1 MKGNKR
7 IGLEPKQ
14 VLSKLYEELKG
25 LGECKREF
33 KGKFILE
40 EFKDYYKTL
49 TCWYD
54 CDCVINNVNGN
65 NYVFTYGKTRLYSE
79 LAQVDEAVMYAKI
92 NLREILRKYKTK
104 WNALSDVPK
113 NATIEE
119 LTDKQVYS
127 VVNYALDRD
136 RLIFSWE
143 NQLFIQD
150 GFDSKKWLPN
160 FIRIPSEFV
169 ASREVRPTQIGYYG
183 LIPFLLEKEMKPE
196 EIKAEGLVP
205 SGHQRYFYK
214 EEVVEYLLN
223 HIKNSIN
230 IDTMQLPKVYV
241 SLRNWLDEG

>member
-65 NYVFTYGKTRLYSE
+65 NYVFTYGKTRLNSE

-92 NLREILRKYKTK
+92 NLREILRKYKAK
-104 WNALSDVPK
+104 WNALSDVPE

-127 VVNYALDRD
+127 VVNYALNRN
-136 RLIFSWE
+136 RFIFSWE
-143 NQLFIQD
+143 GQLFIKY
-150 GFDSKKWLPN
+150 GFDKEKLCPK
-160 FIRIPSEFV
+160 IKQIPSEFI
-169 ASREVRPTQIGYYG
+169 SSIEVRPKQMGYDG
-183 LIPFLLEKEMKPE
+183 MILVLFEKEMKPE
-196 EIKAEGLVP
+196 EIIAEGLIP

-223 HIKNSIN
+223 HIKNSLN

-241 SLRNWLDEG
+241 SLRNWLED